1 MRYDLSGNLNRLMRE
16 RAISQAALSRATGVS
31 QPTINRILCE
41 VTLHPRHDSLV
52 SLANFFG
59 VTPDSIYGSPSKK
72 NRDNSETYLNEL
84 SEKIRCLSAAGRSDL
99 FVKIA
104 ENPKKFRLDDHRSL
118 CRSYMI

>member
-1 MRYDLSGNLNRLMRE
+1 MNFTISTHLSKLMKHH
-16 RAISQAALSRATGVS
+16 AISQAALSRATGVA

-41 VTLHPRHDSLV
+41 VTLNPRHDSMER
-52 SLANFFG
+52 LANFFD
-59 VTPDSIYGSPSKK
+59 VTPDSMYGSPSKK
-72 NRDNSETYLNEL
+72 SRDNSEAYLNEL
-84 SEKIRCLSAAGRSDL
+84 SEKIRCLSAADRSAL